1 MFCSITVK
9 TNLYFHKVLF
19 WPINRFLKTRLFNI
33 CFFFLLYGRFHS
45 TTGVSLAYLRT
56 SISSRVFNQIVG
68 FSGEIVVLHGNA
80 TSELSA
86 TITTTETRKEA
97 KKNCVTS
104 AHFLEG
110 FVAVIVHCDRRFKNL
125 RPPSKIR
132 FRRK

>member
-1 MFCSITVK
+1 M
-9 TNLYFHKVLF
+9 
-19 WPINRFLKTRLFNI
+19 
-33 CFFFLLYGRFHS
+33 
-45 TTGVSLAYLRT
+45 AYLRT

-97 KKNCVTS
+97 EKNCVTS

-110 FVAVIVHCDRRFKNL
+110 FVAVIVHCDRRLKNL
-125 RPPSKIR
+125 RPSSKIR
-132 FRRK
+132 FRWK